1 MNNTLSL
8 LIAASLV
15 ATTGIAHALSP
26 PVIDTEALAMGG
38 AGVSNAM
45 DNLGNIN
52 PALVGA
58 ASRVDSEFYM
68 TPTLH
73 YIDYNINDFSGELQ
87 RFQDDPSAQALN
99 SLNDSGIFYNLG
111 ATFGIILH
119 SHLATSTIFFSSY
132 SQSYSKLRL
141 VNSDLSLSGSGSEYD
156 SVIETA
162 GLSIVEAG
170 VSYTSSTS
178 WRFAN
183 LGDVKWGL
191 TGKMLTGVA
200 YQSEQPVA
208 TASVNGFGSD
218 GKTSQ
223 GITFDVGLL
232 KEWGRD
238 WAAGVV
244 FKNIYPVSF
253 SLDDGDSYRYGP
265 HARIGITRI
274 GYRHR
279 IAFDLDLLKSRPLG
293 IYDSTQM
300 LALGIDYDIG
310 GYLKLRGGFSYDIQG
325 TLPDTYS
332 AGVSI
337 NSQYFQIS
345 LALIAR
351 DSTINGLGIQTT
363 IGF

>member
-1 MNNTLSL
+1 MNKTLPL
-8 LIAASLV
+8 LIAVYLSGV
-15 ATTGIAHALSP
+15 AGTAHALSP

-38 AGVSNAM
+38 AGVSSAS

-73 YIDYNINDFSGELQ
+73 YIDYNINDFSEKLQ
-87 RFQDDPSAQALN
+87 SFQKDPSAQALN
-99 SLNDSGIFYNLG
+99 SLNDSGIFYNWG

-119 SHLATSTIFFSSY
+119 SHLATSTIFLSSY
-132 SQSYSKLRL
+132 SQSYSRLRL
-141 VNSDLSLSGSGSEYD
+141 VESDLSIPGSGSEYD

-162 GLSIVEAG
+162 ALSIAEAG

-191 TGKMLTGVA
+191 TGKMLTGA
-200 YQSEQPVA
+200 AHQSEQQVKS
-208 TASVNGFGSD
+208 ASVDGFNSD

-223 GITFDVGLL
+223 GLSFDVGLL

-238 WAAGVV
+238 WAAGVTL
-244 FKNIYPVSF
+244 KNIYPVKF
-253 SLDDGDSYRYGP
+253 TLTDGGSYRYGP
-265 HARIGITRI
+265 HAKVGVTRI

-279 IAFDLDLLKSRPLG
+279 ITLDLDLLKSRPLG
-293 IYDSTQM
+293 IYEPTQM
-300 LALGIDYDIG
+300 LALGMDYDLG
-310 GYLKLRGGFSYDIQG
+310 GYLKLRAGLNYDIQD

-332 AGVSI
+332 VGVSI

-345 LALIAR
+345 LALIGR
-351 DSTINGLGIQTT
+351 SGTINGLGIQTT